1 MCNNFMPNA
10 GKGVG
15 VMSQVDEVSE
25 RIQCPFDNDSG
36 SGEELLT
43 PEMSSR

>member
-1 MCNNFMPNA
+1 MPYA
-10 GKGVG
+10 GEGVG
-15 VMSQVDEVSE
+15 AVLQVDEVSE